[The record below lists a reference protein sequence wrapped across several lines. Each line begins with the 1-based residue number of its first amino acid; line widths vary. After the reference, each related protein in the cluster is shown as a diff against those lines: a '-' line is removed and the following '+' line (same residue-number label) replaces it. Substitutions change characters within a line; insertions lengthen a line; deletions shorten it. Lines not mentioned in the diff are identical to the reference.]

1 MEAGFSSDDAAS
13 LAADMPSVPLRTVLD
28 GVVSSVAYGDM
39 NENDLVMLKLVVSAR
54 DACKALSDEV
64 VVFLLCKLV
73 ILMMSRDGKTRNVRA
88 AKRVHPSTPP
98 PLPPPFPARASSAC
112 ASRSPSSSLSTR
124 TSSLPPTTRLSPFLS
139 SSRTPPT
146 TPASSPSFTP
156 PSKPIPHSP
165 PSRAGRTLPRPSR
178 ASASTVTGTSCTRAP
193 PRFGRSSSPAATA
206 TAAPS
211 SAGSARRWKRKS
223 ASRSPPRP
231 RWQRCSSPL
240 RSCDKVI

>member
-98 PLPPPFPARASSAC
+98 PLPPPFPARL
-112 ASRSPSSSLSTR
+112 SRPY
-124 TSSLPPTTRLSPFLS
+124 
-139 SSRTPPT
+139 
-146 TPASSPSFTP
+146 
-156 PSKPIPHSP
+156 
-165 PSRAGRTLPRPSR
+165 G
-178 ASASTVTGTSCTRAP
+178 TRAP
-193 PRFGRSSSPAATA
+193 PCGRSPRRAARET
-206 TAAPS
+206 PLR
-211 SAGSARRWKRKS
+211 ARR
-223 ASRSPPRP
+223 
-231 RWQRCSSPL
+231 
-240 RSCDKVI
+240 

>member
-98 PLPPPFPARASSAC
+98 PLLPPSPARASSAC

-124 TSSLPPTTRLSPFLS
+124 TSSLSPTTRLSPFLS

-165 PSRAGRTLPRPSR
+165 PS
-178 ASASTVTGTSCTRAP
+178 
-193 PRFGRSSSPAATA
+193 
-206 TAAPS
+206 
-211 SAGSARRWKRKS
+211 
-223 ASRSPPRP
+223 
-231 RWQRCSSPL
+231 
-240 RSCDKVI
+240 